1 MSENDSG
8 TNQKLFRKVALA
20 RLSSPDRMDALLGIG
35 RPLTA
40 LAWAGAVIAVAT
52 FVLWGFQGRVEQKV
66 GGRCI
71 LISPSGIA
79 EVTAGASGV
88 VGNIKVKLGDRIA
101 ANQEVGR
108 IVRADL
114 DDQIRQARAR
124 LSELEHRQAE
134 IGNLSARAAG
144 QGQAARSSEQ
154 RLNAAQ
160 TKLADE
166 KSQAID
172 ARVATERAL
181 VEQGLIT
188 RRALLDTEET
198 RAAAVLEREQLADR
212 AAQSRLGF
220 AEQDRQR
227 DREKVAIDFQVSETR
242 RSLEASLDIVR
253 QSAPIVSPFAGRVV
267 EVKIENGVAVGYGA
281 PILLIERIDAVQG
294 DIEAAIYIPG
304 GEGKLVASG
313 MAVELVPDY
322 VKRQEFGFLRARVE
336 GVSEYPISSPGMR
349 LLVQNDNLV
358 RELSGARAALFA
370 RARLDRKPGGQFV
383 WSAAASAPPEVRTG
397 ALCRAEVTVGERP
410 PFALL
415 ISLVKQWTTRTL

>member
-1 MSENDSG
+1 MSETDSD
-8 TNQKLFRKVALA
+8 TSRKLFRKVALA

-40 LAWAGAVIAVAT
+40 LAWAGAAIALAT

-66 GGRCI
+66 SGRCI

-88 VGNIKVKLGDRIA
+88 VGDINVKLGDRIA
-101 ANQEVGR
+101 ANQELGR

-124 LSELEHRQAE
+124 LSELERRQAE
-134 IGNLSARAAG
+134 IGKLSARAAG
-144 QGQAARSSEQ
+144 QGQAAHSAEQ

-160 TKLADE
+160 VKLADE
-166 KSQAID
+166 KLRAID
-172 ARVATERAL
+172 ARMAVERAL
-181 VEQGLIT
+181 AEQGLIT

-198 RAAAVLEREQLADR
+198 RAAAILEREQLADR
-212 AAQSRLGF
+212 AAQFRLGF

-267 EVKIENGVAVGYGA
+267 EVKIEKGVAVGYGA
-281 PILLIERIDAVQG
+281 PILLIERIDGAQG
-294 DIEAAIYIPG
+294 GIEAAIYISG
-304 GEGKLVASG
+304 GEGKLVAAG

-336 GVSEYPISSPGMR
+336 GVSEYPVSSPGMR

-370 RARLDRKPGGQFV
+370 RARLARKPGGQFV

-415 ISLVKQWTTRTL
+415 ISLVRQWTTRTL